1 VRLAALLGVVAAVF
15 FVHGAHAR
23 PQACN
28 ANLAWQDRFPAWS
41 PNGDTIAFVRQQV
54 GCDPPPESLGFVTP
68 GRAAKIYG
76 VDGRRGSWAPPS
88 WAPSGLAVAYERQRE
103 SMGVTAPSGPVGDD
117 GSGEFPS
124 WAGNGIAY
132 TIENEVRML
141 DLPQSTRRTLM
152 VDYLKPTQS
161 NGVPAWS
168 PDQTR
173 VALGVRML
181 NSSDG
186 GIAVIN
192 ADGSGARV
200 IAVGPNQSVNPT
212 WSPDGTRLAFETNRD
227 GNFDIYS
234 VRADGTNLSNL
245 TNSLADDRMPAWHGS
260 TIAFIS
266 NRAREPQDTFGFGLY
281 TMSEDGRVQTW
292 RAADLHPYS
301 PPAWSPDGSKLAY
314 SSGRE
319 CLRWG
324 IYTLDLATNHSERL
338 TNNCQFL
345 GTPRND
351 LLRGTPFRD
360 YLGGGAGDDVIAGL
374 GGPDRISG
382 GPGNDRLDGGPGNDH
397 ILGEQGRDTIRCGS
411 GRDTVI
417 AERKDRVA
425 RDCERVQRY

>member
-1 VRLAALLGVVAAVF
+1 VRLAALLGVVAAAF

-23 PQACN
+23 PQGCN
-28 ANLAWQDRFPAWS
+28 ANTAWQDRFPSWS
-41 PNGDTIAFVRQQV
+41 PNGGTIAFMRQQV
-54 GCDPPPESLGFVTP
+54 GCDPAPESLGFVSL
-68 GRAAKIYG
+68 GGAANIYG
-76 VDGRRGSWAPPS
+76 VDGLRTSWASPS
-88 WAPSGLAVAYERQRE
+88 WAPSGLAVAYGRQRD
-103 SMGVTAPSGPVGDD
+103 SIGVTAPDGPVGDD
-117 GSGEFPS
+117 GSGDFPA
-124 WAGNGIAY
+124 WAGDSIAF
-132 TIENEVRML
+132 TIESEVRIL
-141 DLPQSTRRTLM
+141 ELITGRRRTVM
-152 VDYLKPTQS
+152 ADYLKPTQS
-161 NGVPAWS
+161 NGVPVWS
-168 PDQTR
+168 PDRTR
-173 VALGVRML
+173 VALGVRLL
-181 NSSDG
+181 NSTNG
-186 GIAVIN
+186 GIAVVDV
-192 ADGSGARV
+192 DGSGARV

-212 WSPDGTRLAFETNRD
+212 WSPDGKSIAFETNRD

-234 VRADGTNLSNL
+234 VRADGTNLNNL

-266 NRAREPQDTFGFGLY
+266 NRARGPRDTFGFGLY

-351 LLRGTPFRD
+351 VLRGTPFWD

-374 GGPDRISG
+374 DGPDRISG
-382 GPGNDRLDGGPGNDH
+382 GPGNDRLDGGAGNDH

-425 RDCERVQRY
+425 RDCERVRRY